1 MIFFFYL
8 IVIDDDR
15 CDSNEGDYLLLRED
29 QWCGD
34 YNTRGIKQL
43 MIELVV
49 SMDSG
54 RIVQWPNSEGMQ
66 LPAHLKSDAEIDMNG
81 SEND

>member
-1 MIFFFYL
+1 MAL
-8 IVIDDDR
+8 ISPHLTIP
-15 CDSNEGDYLLLRED
+15 NEL
-29 QWCGD
+29 QWKAR
-34 YNTRGIKQL
+34 RGIKQL

-66 LPAHLKSDAEIDMNG
+66 LPADLKSDAEIDVNG